1 MRFYV
6 KDYTSPDYASPEA
19 AAVAATYYTGRHVEY
34 DYRGEGFVSKGD
46 IVQPAAAGSM
56 PKVCVNDYVDEDLDE
71 GDIW

>member
-6 KDYTSPDYASPEA
+6 KGYTSHDYPTPEA
-19 AAVAATYYTGRHVEY
+19 AAVAATYYTGRQVDY

-46 IVQPAAAGSM
+46 IVQPAAASM
-56 PKVCVNDYVDEDLDE
+56 PKVYVNDYVDEDLDE